1 MVMIKMIIMV
11 INIIIMNGVV
21 CWGMT
26 IWRAAAV
33 KLDVGDYPA
42 PMSFNQS
49 LFSIFLTFSFPL
61 FPMMLMVKSMM
72 VTSKAGEGLTA
83 TCLKAQCRITTR
95 FVELIQLLSTNV
107 SLQRT
112 HILLHLAL
120 M

>member
-1 MVMIKMIIMV
+1 MIKMIIMV

-83 TCLKAQCRITTR
+83 TCLKAQCRITNS